1 MKKALLLLI
10 ILMGFQNAQAYEK
23 QVPMEKFKA
32 LAIDILKKPTTG
44 NIVCDGHEYNYIH
57 TAWVNEKME
66 GFINSSKLVTEE
78 QVEGQGSILRFIQ
91 SDYFLVVQVQINIEK
106 DGKSFS
112 MVKMSNLRRSSNA
125 NNVLEARGEVISE
138 NICK

>member
-1 MKKALLLLI
+1 
-10 ILMGFQNAQAYEK
+10 MGFQNAQAHEK
-23 QVPMEKFKA
+23 QVPIEKFKA

-44 NIVCDGHEYNYIH
+44 NFVCDGHEYNYFH

-112 MVKMSNLRRSSNA
+112 MVKMSNLRRLSTA
-125 NNVLEARGEVISE
+125 NNVLESRGEVISE

>member
-1 MKKALLLLI
+1 MSDVSDIALAEVVAVHEDGALLEL
-10 ILMGFQNAQAYEK
+10 
-23 QVPMEKFKA
+23 
-32 LAIDILKKPTTG
+32 
-44 NIVCDGHEYNYIH
+44 HEP
-57 TAWVNEKME
+57 
-66 GFINSSKLVTEE
+66 EE